1 MPIAARA
8 PECHVAATFLK
19 GFRGVVNAV
28 TSDVL
33 RAVRLRGS
41 AAVVALF
48 YLGWSCTRVPHCS
61 ASFLSCDIGSR
72 AGAVGGGALLK
83 QLINKLKIKN
93 TPRLRCKSPEVAV
106 AQALQGI
113 WTGGRVALQHLF
125 DELHRVQRHALEFV
139 PEGDLSSWD
148 LRGEKGCTVRGSV
161 WGL

>member
-1 MPIAARA
+1 MR
-8 PECHVAATFLK
+8 
-19 GFRGVVNAV
+19 
-28 TSDVL
+28 
-33 RAVRLRGS
+33 
-41 AAVVALF
+41 
-48 YLGWSCTRVPHCS
+48 HCS

-106 AQALQGI
+106 AQALHGI
-113 WTGGRVALQHLF
+113 GAGGRVALQHLL

-139 PEGDLSSWD
+139 PEGDLTAWD
-148 LRGEKGCTVRGSV
+148 LRGEKGCNVRGSV